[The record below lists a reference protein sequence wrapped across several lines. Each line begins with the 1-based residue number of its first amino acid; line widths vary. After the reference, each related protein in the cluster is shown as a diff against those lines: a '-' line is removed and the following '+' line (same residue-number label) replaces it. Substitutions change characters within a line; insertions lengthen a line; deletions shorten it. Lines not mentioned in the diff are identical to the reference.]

1 MAGNS
6 SSGRIVE
13 GYTFEREEA
22 IRAKLLAHLRS
33 RCSNCLH
40 EPSMREVAKNI
51 GVKYDSLYRFTV
63 GRQLTMDPSNLKRI
77 EDWVKAQVGFIP
89 AGKGK
94 SK

>member
-22 IRAKLLAHLRS
+22 IRAKLLLHLRS
-33 RCSNCLH
+33 KCRNCLH
-40 EPSMREVAKNI
+40 QPSMREVAANI

-63 GRQLTMDPSNLKRI
+63 GRQLTMDPNNLKRI
-77 EDWVKAQVGFIP
+77 EDWVEAQEGFLPIKG
-89 AGKGK
+89 GKK
-94 SK
+94 